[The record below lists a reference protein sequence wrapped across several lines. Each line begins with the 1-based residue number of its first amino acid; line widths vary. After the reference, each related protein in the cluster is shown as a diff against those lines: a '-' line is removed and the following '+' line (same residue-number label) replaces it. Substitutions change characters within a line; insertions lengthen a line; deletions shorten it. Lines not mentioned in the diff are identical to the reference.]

1 MSSRFI
7 TPRDVYFG
15 PGAIENLKNLKGQK
29 AVVCIGG
36 SSLKK
41 SGALDR
47 ILGYLAEAKIQTK
60 VIDGIEADP
69 SLETVYAGAKV
80 MQDFGPDLIVAVG
93 GGSAIDASKCMWVF
107 YENPDTKF
115 EALLAPHQFPPLRK
129 KARLVAVS
137 TTAGTGTEVTAAS
150 VITDH
155 KAKIKHPLIDYQ
167 LTPDVAIVDPELTY
181 SLPPAVVASTGMD
194 ALTHAIEAYVA
205 KAYNPFSDA
214 PGLMAIEMIFANL
227 QKSVEGDLEARQNIH
242 YAQTL
247 AGISFNSAF
256 LGIVHSIAHTFGAYF
271 KIPHGFGNALALANT
286 IQYNAKR
293 PETLIRFANMARFLG
308 LPGRNDTILADNLV
322 AAVRDL
328 NKRVGIPP
336 SYRAYGVPEADF
348 KQNVS
353 DMAKKALGDICTAF
367 NPRDIDHA
375 NMEKVFWRA
384 YEGENVNF

>member
-15 PGAIENLKNLKGQK
+15 PGAIENLKNLKGKK

-47 ILGYLAEAKIQTK
+47 ILGYLAEAKIETK
-60 VIDGIEADP
+60 IIDGIEADP

-80 MQDFGPDLIVAVG
+80 MHDFGPDWIVAVG
-93 GGSAIDASKCMWVF
+93 GGSAIDAAKCMWVF
-107 YENPDTKF
+107 YENPDIKF
-115 EALLAPHQFPPLRK
+115 EALLAPHGFPPLRK
-129 KARLVAVS
+129 KARLAAVS
-137 TTAGTGTEVTAAS
+137 TTSGTGTEVTAAS

-155 KAKIKHPLIDYQ
+155 KIKVKHPLIDYQ

-194 ALTHAIEAYVA
+194 ALTHAMEAYVA
-205 KAYNPFSDA
+205 KAHNPFSDA
-214 PGLMAIEMIFANL
+214 PGLMAIELIFANL
-227 QKSVEGDLEARQNIH
+227 EKSYNGDLEGRKNIH

-271 KIPHGFGNALALANT
+271 KVPHGFGNALALANS
-286 IQYNAKR
+286 IQYNAR
-293 PETLIRFANMARFLG
+293 HAESLIRFADMARFLG
-308 LPGRNDTILADNLV
+308 LPGRDNNILVDNLV
-322 AAVRDL
+322 GAVRDL
-328 NKRVGIPP
+328 NRRVGIPP
-336 SYRAYGVPEADF
+336 SYKAYGVPEAEF
-348 KQNVS
+348 RQHVS
-353 DMAKKALGDICTAF
+353 TMAQKALGDICTAF
-367 NPRDIDHA
+367 NPREIDA
-375 NMEKVFWRA
+375 VNMEKVYWCA
-384 YEGENVNF
+384 YEGTNVIF